1 MVVDFLQGGCGFCCD
16 GGGYA
21 IIFFFFFLLGFVG
34 VFWFYCYEFG

>member
-21 IIFFFFFLLGFVG
+21 IIFFFFL
-34 VFWFYCYEFG
+34 FGDNRI